1 MNREHVHTY
10 DALGR
15 ITCCSEV
22 ENGPEINPVSHA
34 HEPHAHPHRQEHN
47 HDHGEASL
55 LHMFAPAAVS
65 LILLLGGLAID
76 SFWTPAWFYGW
87 IKMVWYLL
95 AYLPVGLPVLREA
108 WKSLRRGIVF
118 SEFLLMILATA
129 GAFFIKEYPEGVAV
143 MLFYAVGE
151 GFQTLAV
158 QKAKRSI
165 RTMLAR
171 SPDQVTV
178 LRNNLPETVKA
189 ETVVPGEIVRL
200 KPGEKSGLDGVL
212 LSEKALFDTA
222 ALTGESLPEIKIR
235 GDAVP
240 AGLINLHTGADI
252 QVTAAY
258 ADSRLNKIIEM
269 VQEVA
274 ARKAPTERFIR
285 KFAGIYTPVVVG
297 LALGIC
303 TLPALFVEQYI
314 FSDWLYRALIFLVIS
329 CPCALVISIPLSY
342 FGGIGA
348 AGKHGILVKGGQY
361 LDVLAAARYMVLD
374 KTGTLTEGRF
384 QVQELQMQLG
394 FNRDELLAAT
404 GALESRSSHPVAVA
418 ITRYTGGLAQTI
430 QPDEVEEFPGMGM
443 RGVFSGKELLVGNLN
458 LLKKF
463 SIPCDA
469 ESMEGEDTQILLAFE
484 GRFAGVIH
492 LADALKPG
500 AASFVKEL
508 EKLKLTPIML
518 SGDRESVVK
527 RVAEQLGIPHAFGG
541 LMPEQKAEIVT
552 QLKTEG
558 GAVIFA
564 GDGLN
569 DAPVLAVSDAGIAM
583 GGGSDFAIESS
594 DLVIQDVDPQKI
606 ALAVRIARKTQK
618 VVWQNIGLAFGV
630 KLLVLL
636 LGAGGVATMWE
647 AVFADVGVSLLAIW
661 NAVRVQRK
669 S

>member
-47 HDHGEASL
+47 HDHGQASL

-95 AYLPVGLPVLREA
+95 AYLPVSLPVLREA

-189 ETVVPGEIVRL
+189 ETVAPGEIVRL

-240 AGLINLHTGADI
+240 AGLINLHTGADF

-348 AGKHGILVKGGQY
+348 AGKHGILVKEGTVSGCAGSGAIYGAGQ
-361 LDVLAAARYMVLD
+361 
-374 KTGTLTEGRF
+374 
-384 QVQELQMQLG
+384 
-394 FNRDELLAAT
+394 NRNAY
-404 GALESRSSHPVAVA
+404 RRKV
-418 ITRYTGGLAQTI
+418 
-430 QPDEVEEFPGMGM
+430 
-443 RGVFSGKELLVGNLN
+443 SGSG
-458 LLKKF
+458 
-463 SIPCDA
+463 I
-469 ESMEGEDTQILLAFE
+469 
-484 GRFAGVIH
+484 
-492 LADALKPG
+492 ADA
-500 AASFVKEL
+500 AW
-508 EKLKLTPIML
+508 I
-518 SGDRESVVK
+518 
-527 RVAEQLGIPHAFGG
+527 
-541 LMPEQKAEIVT
+541 
-552 QLKTEG
+552 
-558 GAVIFA
+558 
-564 GDGLN
+564 
-569 DAPVLAVSDAGIAM
+569 
-583 GGGSDFAIESS
+583 
-594 DLVIQDVDPQKI
+594 
-606 ALAVRIARKTQK
+606 
-618 VVWQNIGLAFGV
+618 
-630 KLLVLL
+630 
-636 LGAGGVATMWE
+636 
-647 AVFADVGVSLLAIW
+647 
-661 NAVRVQRK
+661 
-669 S
+669 